1 MSLKIR
7 LNIMIT
13 CLLVIMMVIGAWFML
28 QNARENVRAEISST
42 TSLTLHLLDRE
53 INTLSAKLV
62 GVPDSTPFDLATLSH
77 IRHLRIEFFD
87 VSGRLIETNQF
98 AKNDAQVRL
107 SPKWFISLMTT
118 TILKETRRD
127 VFFAGRMIG
136 RLIVT
141 PDPMYEITET
151 WDDTKDILALIFIF
165 FIAVTSVVYIAI
177 DSALKPISRILAA
190 LNDLEQGKLETRLPR
205 FDLPELSS
213 IALKFNHMA
222 QTLEQSIKRNIGLSR
237 QIINLEEVERKN
249 LARDLHDEVGQ
260 SITAIHIDAQAILNY
275 QEFNEVTI
283 QNLRL
288 SAKAILNVTKNMMD
302 ITHQILE
309 KLRPDAIDKLGLKIA
324 IQDIVSSWQSK
335 LAGADCSLDISGEL
349 IGMPE
354 DISITAYR
362 VIQESLTNIARYAN
376 AGQINIGILQ
386 EQQTLVLMIED
397 DGIGFETPQMT
408 TGFGLTGMRE
418 RIEGLGGELELDS
431 AIGKGT
437 RLVARL
443 PLSL

>member
-1 MSLKIR
+1 
-7 LNIMIT
+7 MIT
-13 CLLVIMMVIGAWFML
+13 CLLIIMMAIGAWFML
-28 QNARENVRAEISST
+28 QNARENVRAEIAST

-53 INTLSAKLV
+53 IFSLSAKLV

-87 VSGRLIETNQF
+87 VAGRLLESNQ
-98 AKNDAQVRL
+98 AGLHHTQSQM
-107 SPKWFISLMTT
+107 SPKWFINLMTT
-118 TILKETRRD
+118 DSLQKTHRD
-127 VFFAGRMIG
+127 VFFAGRLIG
-136 RLIVT
+136 QLIIT
-141 PDPMYEITET
+141 PDPMYEIVET

-165 FIAVTSVVYIAI
+165 FIAVTTVVYIAI
-177 DSALKPISRILAA
+177 ESALKPVSRILTAI
-190 LNDLEQGKLETRLPR
+190 NDVEQGKLETRLPH

-222 QTLEQSIKRNIGLSR
+222 ETLEQSIKRNIGLSR
-237 QIINLEEVERKN
+237 QIINLEEVERKS
-249 LARDLHDEVGQ
+249 LARDLHDEIGQ

-275 QEFNEVTI
+275 KEINEVTI

-288 SAKAILNVTKNMMD
+288 SANAILNVSKNMMG

-309 KLRPDAIDKLGLKIA
+309 KLRPDTIDKLGLKVA
-324 IQDIVSSWQSK
+324 IQDLVGSWTCK
-335 LAGADCSLDISGEL
+335 LIGVHCALDIAGDLAGL
-349 IGMPE
+349 PE

-376 AGQINIGILQ
+376 AKQVGINIIQ
-386 EQQTLVLMIED
+386 EPNMLIVIIED
-397 DGIGFETPQMT
+397 DGKGFESSQMT

-418 RIEGLGGELELDS
+418 RLEGLGGELELDS
-431 AIGKGT
+431 AIGSGT

-443 PLSL
+443 PLNL